1 MNFLAE
7 LRGRLRTALTELIP
21 SDVMTDVG
29 PYAEMLKPTQDPKF
43 GDFQANC
50 AMSLGKLLKKPPR
63 DVATDIV
70 ARLKLDDLCDAPEI
84 AGPGFINLKLR
95 TDRLATEA
103 VALIHD
109 DRLGV
114 VAVPTPRTFVV
125 DYSSP
130 NVAKPMHVGHLRST
144 VIGQA
149 LDRVLRFL
157 GHRVYS
163 DNHVGDWG
171 TQFGMIIYGY
181 KHFRN
186 EAAYQTAPVAELARL
201 YRLVNQLSDYHEAVK
216 TATALDAA
224 VRLAETA
231 LSEAQRQ
238 LAANPKDKDAPKA
251 VKKQE
256 AVVAEAKAAVNS
268 ARKKR
273 EAIDNDPALQT
284 LAAAHPQI
292 AELARQETAK
302 LHAGDVDNV
311 ALWKAFIPQCLAALE
326 SMYQRFGVKF
336 DLTLGE
342 SFYNPMLTGIVDD
355 LKSRGLAR
363 ESDGATCVFVEGN
376 AAPFIV
382 QKADGAFTYAT
393 TDLATIRYR
402 IETLHADTALYVVDA
417 RQGEHFQ
424 LLFATAKAM
433 GLGQLESRH
442 VSFGTILGD
451 DRRPFK
457 TRAGDTV
464 GLESLLDEAIARA
477 RAIVDENDDGKKDG
491 PELDTATRA
500 DVAEIVGIGG
510 VIYADLH
517 HNRDSDYIFSWDKML
532 AKTGDTATYIQYA
545 YARVR
550 GIFARNNIDADAL
563 RQAGGTILLNT
574 PAERQMALQ
583 LLRFSEALSDVVVDY
598 RPNLLTQYLY
608 DTANSFATFYEQC
621 PILKE
626 PDATVRNS
634 RLLLCDLTARVLKT
648 GLNLLGIRVAEKM

>member
-1 MNFLAE
+1 MNLLSE
-7 LRGRLRTALTELIP
+7 LRQRLRAALTGLV
-21 SDVMTDVG
+21 DDVG
-29 PYAEMLKPTQDPKF
+29 PFAEMLKPTQDAKF

-50 AMSLGKLLKKPPR
+50 AMPLGKQLQRPPR
-63 DVATDIV
+63 DVASEIV
-70 ARLKLDDLCDAPEI
+70 AKLNVADLCETPDI

-95 TDRLATEA
+95 TDLIATA
-103 VALIHD
+103 ATALVSD

-114 VAVPTPRTFVV
+114 TPVTPPRTYVV

-157 GHRVYS
+157 GHKVYS

-181 KHFRN
+181 KHFRDD
-186 EAAYQTAPVAELARL
+186 AAYQAAPVAELARL
-201 YRLVNQLSDYHEAVK
+201 YRLVNQLSDYHEAVSQ
-216 TATALDAA
+216 AANLDAE
-224 VRLAETA
+224 VRLAEA
-231 LSEAQRQ
+231 GLVDAQRR
-238 LAANPKDKDAPKA
+238 ASADPKDKDA
-251 VKKQE
+251 
-256 AVVAEAKAAVNS
+256 AKAAKKAETAVLAAKDAVKS
-268 ARKKR
+268 AQKKR
-273 EAIDNDPALQT
+273 DAVTGDAPLKAL
-284 LAAAHPQI
+284 ADAHPKI

-302 LHAGDVDNV
+302 LHAGDAENL
-311 ALWKAFIPQCLAALE
+311 ALWNAFIPQCLAALE

-342 SFYNPMLTGIVDD
+342 SFYNPMLVGIVDD
-355 LKSRGLAR
+355 LKSKGLAR
-363 ESDGATCVFVEGN
+363 QSDGATCVFVDGN

-402 IETLHADTALYVVDA
+402 IETLKADAALYVVDA

-424 LLFATAKAM
+424 LLFATAKSM
-433 GLGQLESRH
+433 GYRQLDCRH

-464 GLESLLDEAIARA
+464 GLESLLDEAVARA

-491 PELDTATRA
+491 PELDATTRA
-500 DVAEIVGIGG
+500 EVAEIVGIGG

-517 HNRDSDYIFSWDKML
+517 HNRDSDYVFSWDKML

-550 GIFARNNIDADAL
+550 GIFARNGLDADSL
-563 RQAGGTILLNT
+563 RKAGGTILLNT
-574 PAERQMALQ
+574 VAERQMALQ
-583 LLRFSEALSDVVVDY
+583 LLRFAEALNDVVVDY

-608 DTANSFATFYEQC
+608 DTANLFATFYEQC
-621 PILKE
+621 PVLKE
-626 PDATVRNS
+626 PDAAVRTS

>member
-1 MNFLAE
+1 MNILSE
-7 LRGRLRTALTELIP
+7 LRGRLRTALAEFLPADTV
-21 SDVMTDVG
+21 SDVG

-50 AMSLGKLLKKPPR
+50 AMSLGKVLKRPPR
-63 DVATDIV
+63 DVATEI
-70 ARLKLDDLCDAPEI
+70 ASRLKVDDWCDPPDI

-95 TDRLATEA
+95 TDRIATEA
-103 VALIHD
+103 AVLITD

-114 VAVPTPRTFVV
+114 APVAQPRTFVV

-149 LDRVLRFL
+149 LDRVLRYL
-157 GHRVYS
+157 GHKVYS

-181 KHFRN
+181 KHFRDD
-186 EAAYQTAPVAELARL
+186 AAYQTAPVAELARL
-201 YRLVNQLSDYHEAVK
+201 YRLVNQLSDYHDAVK
-216 TATALDAA
+216 TADALDAA
-224 VRLAETA
+224 VRTAEA
-231 LSEAQRQ
+231 AVIEAEQR
-238 LAANPKDKDAPKA
+238 LAANPKDKDGPKA
-251 VKKQE
+251 VKKCE
-256 AVVAEAKAAVNS
+256 AAVAEARTAVNS
-268 ARKKR
+268 AKKKR
-273 EAIDNDPALQT
+273 DSVDNDAALKA
-284 LAAAHPQI
+284 LAEAHPQI

-302 LHAGDVDNV
+302 LHANDAENL
-311 ALWKAFIPQCLAALE
+311 ALWNAFIPQCLKALE
-326 SMYQRFGVKF
+326 SMYDRFGVKF

-342 SFYNPMLTGIVDD
+342 SFYNPMLAAIVAD
-355 LKSRGLAR
+355 LKAKGLAK

-402 IETLHADTALYVVDA
+402 IETLQADTALYVVDA

-424 LLFATAKAM
+424 LLFATAKLM
-433 GLGQLESRH
+433 GLDQLECRH
-442 VSFGTILGD
+442 VSFGTILGE

-491 PELDTATRA
+491 PELDAATRA

-517 HNRDSDYIFSWDKML
+517 HNRDSDYVFSWDKML

-550 GIFARNNIDADAL
+550 GIFARNGIDADAL
-563 RQAGGTILLNT
+563 RNTGGMIVLNT
-574 PAERQMALQ
+574 PAERQIALQ
-583 LLRFSEALSDVVVDY
+583 LLRFAEALNDVAVDY

-626 PDATVRNS
+626 PDEAVRTS
-634 RLLLCDLTARVLKT
+634 RLLLSDLTARVLKT